1 MHSVRISAHFSR
13 TYCAFLR
20 ISGAQIAGAEV
31 VEEEEEEG
39 IEVPKEV
46 VEVLK
51 NAQVKL
57 QDCLDCV
64 YEDRD
69 PPNESDCLAADRTH
83 TLAKL
88 MNNNTV
94 AQLEAIFDFE
104 DMDELFGIAK
114 TKKKDTNK
122 KKAYYVAYL
131 IICLKHNCGECGHAW
146 LEANSERA
154 PVTFCRILNAFRRIQ
169 SHLLHLHSLLCILS
183 AFMCILSHLPRCR
196 SEWHSDAGE
205 G

>member
-13 TYCAFLR
+13 THCAFLR

-31 VEEEEEEG
+31 EEEEEEG
-39 IEVPKEV
+39 MEVPKEV

-131 IICLKHNCGECGHAW
+131 IICLKHNCGEDMPGW
-146 LEANSERA
+146 KPIPNEL
-154 PVTFCRILNAFRRIQ
+154 Q
-169 SHLLHLHSLLCILS
+169 
-183 AFMCILSHLPRCR
+183 
-196 SEWHSDAGE
+196 
-205 G
+205 

>member
-1 MHSVRISAHFSR
+1 M
-13 TYCAFLR
+13 
-20 ISGAQIAGAEV
+20 
-31 VEEEEEEG
+31 
-39 IEVPKEV
+39 EVPKEV

-104 DMDELFGIAK
+104 DMDEPFGIAR

-131 IICLKHNCGECGHAW
+131 IICLKHNCGEDMRGRPSVACWQPQVGRE
-146 LEANSERA
+146 LEAA
-154 PVTFCRILNAFRRIQ
+154 RRIARGIV
-169 SHLLHLHSLLCILS
+169 SGGVWRRGRRDRRGRRTELGGPLEGCTI
-183 AFMCILSHLPRCR
+183 AARAGRR
-196 SEWHSDAGE
+196 SRIPGAI
-205 G
+205 

>member
-1 MHSVRISAHFSR
+1 M
-13 TYCAFLR
+13 
-20 ISGAQIAGAEV
+20 
-31 VEEEEEEG
+31 
-39 IEVPKEV
+39 EVPKEV
-46 VEVLK
+46 VEVLE

-83 TLAKL
+83 ILAKL

-131 IICLKHNCGECGHAW
+131 IICLKHNCGADMPGWKLIPNE
-146 LEANSERA
+146 L
-154 PVTFCRILNAFRRIQ
+154 Q
-169 SHLLHLHSLLCILS
+169 
-183 AFMCILSHLPRCR
+183 
-196 SEWHSDAGE
+196 
-205 G
+205 

>member
-1 MHSVRISAHFSR
+1 MR
-13 TYCAFLR
+13 THCAFLR

-31 VEEEEEEG
+31 EEEEEEG
-39 IEVPKEV
+39 MEVPKEV

-104 DMDELFGIAK
+104 DMDESSGSQRQRKRTPTRRRLTTWLTSSSASS
-114 TKKKDTNK
+114 TT
-122 KKAYYVAYL
+122 VVRT
-131 IICLKHNCGECGHAW
+131 CL
-146 LEANSERA
+146 
-154 PVTFCRILNAFRRIQ
+154 
-169 SHLLHLHSLLCILS
+169 
-183 AFMCILSHLPRCR
+183 
-196 SEWHSDAGE
+196 AGS
-205 G
+205 

>member
-13 TYCAFLR
+13 THCAFLR

-31 VEEEEEEG
+31 EEEEEEG
-39 IEVPKEV
+39 MEVPKEV

-104 DMDELFGIAK
+104 DMD
-114 TKKKDTNK
+114 
-122 KKAYYVAYL
+122 
-131 IICLKHNCGECGHAW
+131 
-146 LEANSERA
+146 
-154 PVTFCRILNAFRRIQ
+154 
-169 SHLLHLHSLLCILS
+169 
-183 AFMCILSHLPRCR
+183 
-196 SEWHSDAGE
+196 
-205 G
+205 

>member
-1 MHSVRISAHFSR
+1 M
-13 TYCAFLR
+13 
-20 ISGAQIAGAEV
+20 
-31 VEEEEEEG
+31 
-39 IEVPKEV
+39 EVPKEV

-104 DMDELFGIAK
+104 DYGRALRDR
-114 TKKKDTNK
+114 KDK
-122 KKAYYVAYL
+122 EKGHQQEEGLLRGLPHHLPQAQL
-131 IICLKHNCGECGHAW
+131 RCGHAW

-154 PVTFCRILNAFRRIQ
+154 PVTFCRISNAFRRIQ

-183 AFMCILSHLPRCR
+183 AFICILSHLPRCR
-196 SEWHSDAGE
+196 SGWHSDAGE

>member
-1 MHSVRISAHFSR
+1 M
-13 TYCAFLR
+13 
-20 ISGAQIAGAEV
+20 Q
-31 VEEEEEEG
+31 
-39 IEVPKEV
+39 VPKEV

-104 DMDELFGIAK
+104 DMDEPFGIAK

-131 IICLKHNCGECGHAW
+131 IICLKHNCGEDMRGRPSVACWQPQVGRE
-146 LEANSERA
+146 LEAA
-154 PVTFCRILNAFRRIQ
+154 RRIARGIV
-169 SHLLHLHSLLCILS
+169 SGCVEAWPPRS
-183 AFMCILSHLPRCR
+183 AR
-196 SEWHSDAGE
+196 SAN
-205 G
+205 

>member
-13 TYCAFLR
+13 THCAFLR

-31 VEEEEEEG
+31 EEEEEERM
-39 IEVPKEV
+39 EVPKEV

-104 DMDELFGIAK
+104 DMDESSGSQRQRKRNPTRRRLTTWLTSSSASS
-114 TKKKDTNK
+114 TT
-122 KKAYYVAYL
+122 VVRT
-131 IICLKHNCGECGHAW
+131 CL
-146 LEANSERA
+146 
-154 PVTFCRILNAFRRIQ
+154 
-169 SHLLHLHSLLCILS
+169 
-183 AFMCILSHLPRCR
+183 
-196 SEWHSDAGE
+196 AGS
-205 G
+205 

>member
-13 TYCAFLR
+13 THCAFLR

-31 VEEEEEEG
+31 EEEEEEG
-39 IEVPKEV
+39 MEVPKEV

-88 MNNNTV
+88 MNNNTAWPSLRPSLTLRIWTSPSGSQRQRKRTPTRRRLTTWLTSSSASSTTV
-94 AQLEAIFDFE
+94 VR
-104 DMDELFGIAK
+104 
-114 TKKKDTNK
+114 T
-122 KKAYYVAYL
+122 
-131 IICLKHNCGECGHAW
+131 CL
-146 LEANSERA
+146 
-154 PVTFCRILNAFRRIQ
+154 
-169 SHLLHLHSLLCILS
+169 
-183 AFMCILSHLPRCR
+183 
-196 SEWHSDAGE
+196 AGS
-205 G
+205 

>member
-1 MHSVRISAHFSR
+1 M
-13 TYCAFLR
+13 
-20 ISGAQIAGAEV
+20 
-31 VEEEEEEG
+31 
-39 IEVPKEV
+39 EVPKEV

-104 DMDELFGIAK
+104 DYGRALRDR
-114 TKKKDTNK
+114 KDK
-122 KKAYYVAYL
+122 EKGHQQEEGLPYF
-131 IICLKHNCGECGHAW
+131 CG
-146 LEANSERA
+146 
-154 PVTFCRILNAFRRIQ
+154 
-169 SHLLHLHSLLCILS
+169 
-183 AFMCILSHLPRCR
+183 
-196 SEWHSDAGE
+196 
-205 G
+205 

>member
-13 TYCAFLR
+13 THCAFLR

-31 VEEEEEEG
+31 EEEEEEG
-39 IEVPKEV
+39 MEVPKEV

-104 DMDELFGIAK
+104 DMDEPFGIAK

-131 IICLKHNCGECGHAW
+131 IICLKHNCGADMPGW
-146 LEANSERA
+146 KLIPNIRTS
-154 PVTFCRILNAFRRIQ
+154 
-169 SHLLHLHSLLCILS
+169 SSD
-183 AFMCILSHLPRCR
+183 ILSHFECIPP
-196 SEWHSDAGE
+196 HSKPSAALALSSVHS
-205 G
+205 

>member
-13 TYCAFLR
+13 THCAFLR

-31 VEEEEEEG
+31 VEEEEEG
-39 IEVPKEV
+39 MEVPKEV

-131 IICLKHNCGECGHAW
+131 IICLKHNCGADMPGWKLISNE
-146 LEANSERA
+146 L
-154 PVTFCRILNAFRRIQ
+154 Q
-169 SHLLHLHSLLCILS
+169 
-183 AFMCILSHLPRCR
+183 
-196 SEWHSDAGE
+196 
-205 G
+205 

>member
-1 MHSVRISAHFSR
+1 M
-13 TYCAFLR
+13 
-20 ISGAQIAGAEV
+20 
-31 VEEEEEEG
+31 
-39 IEVPKEV
+39 EVPKEV

-104 DMDELFGIAK
+104 DMDESSGSQRQRKRTPTRRRLTTWLTSSSASS
-114 TKKKDTNK
+114 TT
-122 KKAYYVAYL
+122 VVRT
-131 IICLKHNCGECGHAW
+131 CL
-146 LEANSERA
+146 
-154 PVTFCRILNAFRRIQ
+154 
-169 SHLLHLHSLLCILS
+169 
-183 AFMCILSHLPRCR
+183 
-196 SEWHSDAGE
+196 AGS
-205 G
+205 

>member
-1 MHSVRISAHFSR
+1 M
-13 TYCAFLR
+13 
-20 ISGAQIAGAEV
+20 
-31 VEEEEEEG
+31 
-39 IEVPKEV
+39 EVPKEV

-104 DMDELFGIAK
+104 DMDESSGSQRQRKRTPTRRRLTTWLTSSSASS
-114 TKKKDTNK
+114 TT
-122 KKAYYVAYL
+122 VVRT
-131 IICLKHNCGECGHAW
+131 CLAG
-146 LEANSERA
+146 SQ
-154 PVTFCRILNAFRRIQ
+154 FRT
-169 SHLLHLHSLLCILS
+169 SSS
-183 AFMCILSHLPRCR
+183 DILSHFECIPP
-196 SEWHSDAGE
+196 HSKPSAALALSSVHS
-205 G
+205 

>member
-1 MHSVRISAHFSR
+1 M
-13 TYCAFLR
+13 
-20 ISGAQIAGAEV
+20 
-31 VEEEEEEG
+31 
-39 IEVPKEV
+39 EVPKEV

-104 DMDELFGIAK
+104 DMDEPFGIAK
-114 TKKKDTNK
+114 TKKKEPNK

-131 IICLKHNCGECGHAW
+131 IICLKHNCGADMPDW
-146 LEANSERA
+146 KLIPNIRTS
-154 PVTFCRILNAFRRIQ
+154 
-169 SHLLHLHSLLCILS
+169 SSD
-183 AFMCILSHLPRCR
+183 ILSHFECIPP
-196 SEWHSDAGE
+196 HSKPSAALALSSVHS
-205 G
+205 

>member
-1 MHSVRISAHFSR
+1 MR
-13 TYCAFLR
+13 THCAFLR

-31 VEEEEEEG
+31 EEEEEG
-39 IEVPKEV
+39 MEVPKEV

-104 DMDELFGIAK
+104 DMDFGIAK

-131 IICLKHNCGECGHAW
+131 IICLKHNCGEDMPGW
-146 LEANSERA
+146 KPIPNEL
-154 PVTFCRILNAFRRIQ
+154 Q
-169 SHLLHLHSLLCILS
+169 
-183 AFMCILSHLPRCR
+183 
-196 SEWHSDAGE
+196 
-205 G
+205 

>member
-13 TYCAFLR
+13 THCAFLR

-31 VEEEEEEG
+31 EEEEEEG
-39 IEVPKEV
+39 MEVPKEV

-94 AQLEAIFDFE
+94 ATVDLQRGKSTTEGGGSAR
-104 DMDELFGIAK
+104 
-114 TKKKDTNK
+114 
-122 KKAYYVAYL
+122 KA
-131 IICLKHNCGECGHAW
+131 G
-146 LEANSERA
+146 
-154 PVTFCRILNAFRRIQ
+154 
-169 SHLLHLHSLLCILS
+169 HLLTSC
-183 AFMCILSHLPRCR
+183 
-196 SEWHSDAGE
+196 
-205 G
+205 

>member
-1 MHSVRISAHFSR
+1 M
-13 TYCAFLR
+13 
-20 ISGAQIAGAEV
+20 
-31 VEEEEEEG
+31 
-39 IEVPKEV
+39 EVPKEV

-94 AQLEAIFDFE
+94 AKLEAIFDFE
-104 DMDELFGIAK
+104 DMDELMAAP
-114 TKKKDTNK
+114 D
-122 KKAYYVAYL
+122 A
-131 IICLKHNCGECGHAW
+131 CGWPVETPG
-146 LEANSERA
+146 EAGPAQQDWSGQQN
-154 PVTFCRILNAFRRIQ
+154 V
-169 SHLLHLHSLLCILS
+169 H
-183 AFMCILSHLPRCR
+183 
-196 SEWHSDAGE
+196 
-205 G
+205 

>member
-13 TYCAFLR
+13 TLCAFLR
-20 ISGAQIAGAEV
+20 ISGALIAGAEV
-31 VEEEEEEG
+31 VEEEEEG
-39 IEVPKEV
+39 MEVPKEV

-64 YEDRD
+64 YEERD

-88 MNNNTV
+88 MNNTTV

-104 DMDELFGIAK
+104 DYGRALRDR
-114 TKKKDTNK
+114 KDK
-122 KKAYYVAYL
+122 EK
-131 IICLKHNCGECGHAW
+131 GHQQ
-146 LEANSERA
+146 EEG
-154 PVTFCRILNAFRRIQ
+154 
-169 SHLLHLHSLLCILS
+169 LLRGLPH
-183 AFMCILSHLPRCR
+183 HLPQAQL
-196 SEWHSDAGE
+196 W
-205 G
+205 

>member
-1 MHSVRISAHFSR
+1 M
-13 TYCAFLR
+13 
-20 ISGAQIAGAEV
+20 
-31 VEEEEEEG
+31 
-39 IEVPKEV
+39 EVPKEV

-104 DMDELFGIAK
+104 DYGRALRDR
-114 TKKKDTNK
+114 KDK
-122 KKAYYVAYL
+122 EKGHQQEEGLLRGLPHHLPQAQL
-131 IICLKHNCGECGHAW
+131 WCGHAW
-146 LEANSERA
+146 LEANSEH
-154 PVTFCRILNAFRRIQ
+154 PNELQ
-169 SHLLHLHSLLCILS
+169 
-183 AFMCILSHLPRCR
+183 
-196 SEWHSDAGE
+196 
-205 G
+205 

>member
-1 MHSVRISAHFSR
+1 MHKSLEQREKEI
-13 TYCAFLR
+13 
-20 ISGAQIAGAEV
+20 IKEV
-31 VEEEEEEG
+31 KVDV
-39 IEVPKEV
+39 IKEVPKEV

-104 DMDELFGIAK
+104 GQDAFGEDIVRL
-114 TKKKDTNK
+114 DL
-122 KKAYYVAYL
+122 VRE
-131 IICLKHNCGECGHAW
+131 IW
-146 LEANSERA
+146 
-154 PVTFCRILNAFRRIQ
+154 
-169 SHLLHLHSLLCILS
+169 HLL
-183 AFMCILSHLPRCR
+183 
-196 SEWHSDAGE
+196 
-205 G
+205 